1 MTGSTKILTVSYGT
15 FSCTLEGFDDPFATM
30 RGIAEYFRDLAADD
44 RYFGAEPPTP
54 DVEMLQNIAQKEVRR
69 RVEAQVGDTGV
80 SLRQVTAAPASIKDA
95 PAEPETA
102 ELATDEPDV
111 RDTDALDH
119 GPLAVDDDYLLS
131 DEPED
136 VLAVDPQAVPP
147 GTGPAE
153 TVAEKLR
160 RIRAVV
166 SRSIEPV
173 ESEDEPLFSAEQ
185 APVADHPNPAP
196 RRERALTE
204 TIAQITADLAGDE
217 SDEEPVSDEAP
228 TQAKPGFESEV
239 DAGSD
244 NAMASE
250 LFADDDDDDDSE
262 ESGAGFFAESETL
275 DEDGDDEDWNWM
287 KDEDSSPSWSDSL
300 EPEVSETKSAPGT
313 SPEDAVASVL
323 ASETAAQEPV
333 AETADVEAENVP
345 EADAEENDVLR
356 LDPAD
361 QAEAGDEIASE
372 TERKASKPLV
382 PLSESN
388 GDVGRLLAET
398 DNQLQDGEGIRRR
411 RVISQM
417 RAAVAATKA
426 DRLISRRFFSKSVE
440 EKSEETPYRQDF
452 TQAVREVS
460 RPLTAEPVR
469 KPTTPLVLVSSQ
481 RIDVEAVI
489 EKSQQASV
497 AKPAA
502 TEGFALFAETM
513 GATELPDLMEA
524 AAAYSA
530 FVEGQTT
537 FSRPEIMKRVARV
550 DPALNL
556 SREEG
561 LRSFGQLLRQGK
573 LQKLERGQ
581 FTISKST
588 RFNPEQRYAGE

>member
-102 ELATDEPDV
+102 EPATDEPDV

-228 TQAKPGFESEV
+228 TQAKSGFESEV

-262 ESGAGFFAESETL
+262 ESDAGFFAESETL

-333 AETADVEAENVP
+333 AETTDIEAEAEVD
-345 EADAEENDVLR
+345 ADKSEVLR

-497 AKPAA
+497 AKTAA